1 MGILKRFKSLF
12 QLLNLDEDPERLLNS
27 YIEMTSE
34 RLREITVA
42 ISKAESDRLSAI
54 TSIRNYEQEIAYLR
68 KDAEQACLQQNEIK
82 ARSFLE
88 QEHVKKQLLEK
99 KKASLL
105 KMDETMEPFR
115 NSYSAIKEKLNQAK
129 ANRDLLML
137 RGRTAIDKKK
147 LQEIISASSDEA
159 MAYMR
164 TWQDKILLLEAEEEA
179 STIGGSSSIDEEFE
193 QLMKTSKSGSDS

>member
-1 MGILKRFKSLF
+1 MGIFERIKSLF
-12 QLLNLDEDPERLLNS
+12 KLPNPNEDPERLLNS

-34 RLREITVA
+34 RLRELTVA

-54 TSIRNYEQEIAYLR
+54 TSIHNYEQEIAYLR

-105 KMDETMEPFR
+105 KMDEMMEPFR
-115 NSYSAIKEKLNQAK
+115 NSYSTIKEKLNQAK

-159 MAYMR
+159 IEYVR
-164 TWQDKILLLEAEEEA
+164 TWQDKILLLEAEEEV
-179 STIGGSSSIDEEFE
+179 SKVSSLSIDEEFE
-193 QLMKTSKSGSDS
+193 QLLKTSKSRNTS